1 MPNASFKRR
10 IAHCFTQ
17 IVWTQSDT
25 GQGMFNYAT
34 MVGTVANEG
43 VSNAYVPYRQVG
55 WGAASER
62 IATAWAT
69 DPIGNFVTEFL
80 PDVARHVNVNVVFVQ
95 HIINRVAIEEG
106 GSGVAP

>member
-1 MPNASFKRR
+1 
-10 IAHCFTQ
+10 
-17 IVWTQSDT
+17 
-25 GQGMFNYAT
+25 
-34 MVGTVANEG
+34 
-43 VSNAYVPYRQVG
+43 VPDRQVG